1 MTRINRSVPRAAWL
15 PATGGFWRYNRIQ
28 EYKGVQEFVPR
39 EGGKPEESG
48 MKWIKRLVVALV
60 VIFALFYLFT
70 RPTDAADAVKS
81 AFGAV
86 GNGMSAVMTFFS
98 SLTS

>member
-1 MTRINRSVPRAAWL
+1 MT
-15 PATGGFWRYNRIQ
+15 
-28 EYKGVQEFVPR
+28 
-39 EGGKPEESG
+39 
-48 MKWIKRLVVALV
+48 WIKRIVVLLV

-81 AFGAV
+81 AFRAV
-86 GNGMSAVMTFFS
+86 GTGFNAVITFFT